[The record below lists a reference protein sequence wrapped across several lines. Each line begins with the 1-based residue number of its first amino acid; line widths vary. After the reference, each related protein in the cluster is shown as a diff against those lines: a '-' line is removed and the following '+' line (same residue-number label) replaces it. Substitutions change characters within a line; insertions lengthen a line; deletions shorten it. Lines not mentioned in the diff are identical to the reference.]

1 MPFYIIIAALCVA
14 LLPLSTPLY
23 TAIRVVITLASITHI
38 LSQKD
43 KADTKLLP
51 YYALAILFNPI
62 VPIWL
67 DRFVWVMIDLLAIAT
82 IGYLKYNDKQMKH
95 KTDDSLH
102 KPEPLAVKVKKASA
116 KVESSI
122 DNHVSKTQP
131 YLVVLVIILIVIT
144 IAMKG

>member
-14 LLPLSTPLY
+14 LLPLSTPIY
-23 TAIRVVITLASITHI
+23 TAIRVVITVASIAHI
-38 LSQKD
+38 VSQKD
-43 KADTKLLP
+43 KGDAKLLP
-51 YYALAILFNPI
+51 YYALAILFNPL

-67 DRFVWVMIDLLAIAT
+67 DRSAWVVIDLVAIAT
-82 IGYLKYNDKQMKH
+82 IGYLKYNDKEMKQ
-95 KTDDSLH
+95 KNADSLQ
-102 KPEPLAVKVKKASA
+102 KPEPLAVKVKKASVKA
-116 KVESSI
+116 ESAI